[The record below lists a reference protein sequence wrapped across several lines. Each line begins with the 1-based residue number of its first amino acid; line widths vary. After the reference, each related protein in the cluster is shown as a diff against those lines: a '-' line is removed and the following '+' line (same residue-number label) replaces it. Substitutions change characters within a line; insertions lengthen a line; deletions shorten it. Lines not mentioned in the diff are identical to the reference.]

1 LNDHHGHRA
10 FGGSRER
17 GTCAC
22 VDLRTLSPRQEVSRV
37 TPNRIAKLHVRG
49 IVNWSESGVVAFG
62 HQRMVRRR
70 RSVSPPAQR
79 STVHP
84 QDAARCAASRAARR
98 LTRLTVQPAE
108 DVCKRRDAVR
118 LGRIEAALPPGAGSG
133 VLSGATV
140 SWAAPRQFVPLTL
153 VFLWA
158 HCRRRHVD
166 SRVAKQVAE
175 PQSRSHSGY
184 FLPVGRML
192 SRRSCRLG
200 ALCVRTPRRSRWARR
215 LVRHRETAIDD
226 AHALGRRCL
235 ANDK

>member
-1 LNDHHGHRA
+1 MTCRSFAAH
-10 FGGSRER
+10 GGSVVVAPRER
-17 GTCAC
+17 RLT
-22 VDLRTLSPRQEVSRV
+22 DLALVPELDRADG
-37 TPNRIAKLHVRG
+37 AKSFLG
-49 IVNWSESGVVAFG
+49 QS
-62 HQRMVRRR
+62 
-70 RSVSPPAQR
+70 AQR

-153 VFLWA
+153 LLLWA

-175 PQSRSHSGY
+175 PQSRSHKGY
-184 FLPVGRML
+184 FLPVGRIL
-192 SRRSCRLG
+192 PRRLRRLD
-200 ALCVRTPRRSRWARR
+200 ALPAQVTRRSRYSRR
-215 LVRHRETAIDD
+215 LVRHRKTAIDD
-226 AHALGRRCL
+226 AHA
-235 ANDK
+235 

>member
-1 LNDHHGHRA
+1 MTGRSFCDLIVLLLSLHGENA
-10 FGGSRER
+10 
-17 GTCAC
+17 A
-22 VDLRTLSPRQEVSRV
+22 
-37 TPNRIAKLHVRG
+37 
-49 IVNWSESGVVAFG
+49 
-62 HQRMVRRR
+62 R
-70 RSVSPPAQR
+70 RSRLVPKLDRADGAKRWLGQSAQR

-153 VFLWA
+153 LLLWA

-175 PQSRSHSGY
+175 PQSRSRRGCI
-184 FLPVGRML
+184 LPVGRML
-192 SRRSCRLG
+192 SRRWSLA
-200 ALCVRTPRRSRWARR
+200 ALHV
-215 LVRHRETAIDD
+215 
-226 AHALGRRCL
+226 
-235 ANDK
+235 

>member
-1 LNDHHGHRA
+1 MASSRA
-10 FGGSRER
+10 GPDTPLEPRARCHPDKPRSEATSEIVILRGVGG
-17 GTCAC
+17 A
-22 VDLRTLSPRQEVSRV
+22 
-37 TPNRIAKLHVRG
+37 
-49 IVNWSESGVVAFG
+49 
-62 HQRMVRRR
+62 VRRKAA
-70 RSVSPPAQR
+70 SVQR

-118 LGRIEAALPPGAGSG
+118 LGRIEAARPPGAGSG

-153 VFLWA
+153 LLLWA

-166 SRVAKQVAE
+166 SCVAEHVAE
-175 PQSRSHSGY
+175 PQSRSRRGCI
-184 FLPVGRML
+184 LPVGRIL
-192 SRRSCRLG
+192 SRKSCRLD
-200 ALCVRTPRRSRWARR
+200 ALCVQITRRSRCARR
-215 LVRHRETAIDD
+215 LVRHRELATVRCSR
-226 AHALGRRCL
+226 LGRRCL